1 MRPLKEVFV
10 SNRFRAPLDA
20 SIWKAAFQGLV
31 DALPRRTSALITAD
45 DVARVLKRNY
55 DEERWTF
62 QALLRLVDGFFA
74 VIRTADPGVKA
85 NPYWDGLSVRSVCVK
100 AHSIDALR
108 TACANETKNAP
119 ENEKKLFDFE
129 ALLDPKTLWPSLLQ
143 TAPVPQPTERVAF
156 RELDMSDAD
165 EVHEILS
172 NPETWTYLEGEVYSV
187 NRTSAFLAR
196 CEQQLASPT
205 PSSWTF
211 SVLERGGYQLIGFV
225 RLETIGAAQAE
236 LTLFFQP
243 DLFEK
248 DTPRIAEA
256 LKATVKFGFHSLN
269 LRRIQARN
277 TVTDRARLRL
287 FTENGFAGEGILREA
302 ALVQGRPV
310 AVSLSAILRT
320 PNP

>member
-1 MRPLKEVFV
+1 M
-10 SNRFRAPLDA
+10 SNPFRAPLDA

-31 DALPRRTSALITAD
+31 DALPQRTSALITAD

-62 QALLRLVDGFFA
+62 QALLRLEDGSFA

-156 RELDMSDAD
+156 RELDISDAQK
-165 EVHEILS
+165 VHEILS
-172 NPETWTYLEGEVYSV
+172 NPETWAYLEGEAYSIHQ
-187 NRTSAFLAR
+187 TFLFLAM
-196 CEQQLASPT
+196 CEEQLASGT